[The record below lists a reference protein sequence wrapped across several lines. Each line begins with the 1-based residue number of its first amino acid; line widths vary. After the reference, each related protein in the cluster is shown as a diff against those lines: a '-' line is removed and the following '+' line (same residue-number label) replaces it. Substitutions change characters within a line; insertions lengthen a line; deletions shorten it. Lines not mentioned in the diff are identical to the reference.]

1 MPKFIKKT
9 HTKDSP
15 ADHNYANDL
24 ERRIADAIDPI
35 AVESSLLNFRTSDIL
50 GGGGT
55 TTYYTR
61 SVVALGRLRVVSI
74 FGVSSTGAGT
84 KNIGYIPEGY
94 RPNTSLVVQVYTTD
108 GSSFIS
114 RSATIGADGTIAVYF
129 SATEAGKVYHLNF
142 TYTV

>member
-1 MPKFIKKT
+1 MPKFVSKT

-24 ERRIADAIDPI
+24 ETRIADAIDPI
-35 AVESSLLNFRTSDIL
+35 ANESTLLNFRTADIL

-55 TTYYTR
+55 ATYYNRTI
-61 SVVALGRLRVVSI
+61 VALGKMRIVSM
-74 FGVSSTGAGT
+74 FGISSAGAGT
-84 KNIGYIPEGY
+84 KNLGYIPEGF
-94 RPNTSLVVQVYTTD
+94 RSNTSLIVQVYTTD
-108 GSSFIS
+108 GSTFIS